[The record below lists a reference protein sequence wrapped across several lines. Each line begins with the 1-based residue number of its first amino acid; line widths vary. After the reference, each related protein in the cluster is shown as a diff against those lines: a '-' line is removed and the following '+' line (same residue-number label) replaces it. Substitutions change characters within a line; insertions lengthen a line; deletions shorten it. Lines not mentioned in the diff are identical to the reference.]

1 MKQQCIQVDKTKGE
15 QVRKVLMEKGAL
27 DTSVRIVSDES
38 YIYIPL
44 ISAVDLMDLP
54 FEDLQVTEHDFKVH
68 EKPATLESILGHIPR
83 YEVIGNIAL
92 LESDEGDL
100 ETTAAALLKVHPH
113 LRTVLSALSPVEGEF
128 RTRRFTFVK
137 GEDTTQTV
145 HREYGCKYAIDME
158 KAYFTPRLATE
169 RSRVLEQVKD
179 GEVIVDMF
187 AGVGPFSILIAKNR
201 PSCRVL
207 AIDKNPEAVK
217 FLRHN
222 IELNAVNN
230 VEAVEGDAKEEA
242 QRHIGIADHILM
254 NLPHTA
260 QEFLDAAMIIAKP
273 GTVIHY
279 YDITPESDLY
289 SSSLSHIES
298 AASKAGFAVELI
310 ATRIVRSYS
319 PHQFNVCIEVRI
331 TG

>member
-1 MKQQCIQVDKTKGE
+1 MKRQCIRVNKKKGE
-15 QVRKVLMEKGAL
+15 QVRKVLMEMGVL
-27 DTSVRIVSDES
+27 DTSMRIGSDEQ

-44 ISAVDLMDLP
+44 TSDVDLAELSL
-54 FEDLQVTEHDFKVH
+54 EDIQVTEHEFKLH
-68 EKPATLESILGHIPR
+68 EKPATLENILGRTPS
-83 YEVIGNIAL
+83 YEIIGNIAL
-92 LESDEGDL
+92 LESDETDL
-100 ETTAAALLKVHPH
+100 ERTADALLKVQPH
-113 LRTVLSALSPVEGEF
+113 IRTVLAALSPVEGEF

-137 GEDTTQTV
+137 GDNTTQTV
-145 HREYGCKYAIDME
+145 HKEYGCKYVIDME
-158 KAYFTPRLATE
+158 KAYFTPRLGTE
-169 RSRVLEQVKD
+169 RSRILEQIKD
-179 GEVIVDMF
+179 GQTVVDMF
-187 AGVGPFSILIAKNR
+187 AGVGPFSILIGKNR
-201 PSCRVL
+201 TSCRVV

-222 IELNAVNN
+222 IELNAVTN
-230 VEAVEGDAKEEA
+230 VEAVEGDAKEEV
-242 QRHIGIADHILM
+242 QRYIGVADHIIM

-260 QEFLDAAMIIAKP
+260 QEFLDTAMVVSKP

-289 SSSLSHIES
+289 STSLAHIES
-298 AASKAGFAVELI
+298 AASKAGFAIEPI

>member
-1 MKQQCIQVDKTKGE
+1 MKQQCIQVDKKKGE

-44 ISAVDLMDLP
+44 ISAVDLMDLS
-54 FEDLQVTEHDFKVH
+54 FEDIQFTEHDFKVH

-92 LESDEGDL
+92 LEFDEGDL

-137 GEDTTQTV
+137 GENTTQTV

-201 PSCRVL
+201 PSCRVV

-273 GTVIHY
+273 ETVIHY

-289 SSSLSHIES
+289 SSSLSHIEA
-298 AASKAGFAVELI
+298 AASKAGFATELL

>member
-1 MKQQCIQVDKTKGE
+1 MKQQCIQVDKKKGE
-15 QVRKVLMEKGAL
+15 SVRKVLMENGAL

-44 ISAVDLMDLP
+44 ISAVDLKDLL

-100 ETTAAALLKVHPH
+100 ETTAAALLKVQPH
-113 LRTVLSALSPVEGEF
+113 LHTVLSALSPVEGEF

-137 GEDTTQTV
+137 GENTTQTV
-145 HREYGCKYAIDME
+145 HREYSCKYAIDME

-169 RSRVLEQVKD
+169 RSRILEQVKD

-187 AGVGPFSILIAKNR
+187 AGVGPFSILIAKGR
-201 PSCRVL
+201 PSCRVV

-222 IELNAVNN
+222 IELNAVSN

-242 QRHIGIADHILM
+242 QRYIGVADHIIM

-260 QEFLDAAMIIAKP
+260 QEFLGAAIVIAKP

-289 SSSLSHIES
+289 STSLGHIES

-310 ATRIVRSYS
+310 GTRIVRSYS
-319 PHQFNVCIEVRI
+319 PHQFNVCIEVKLY
-331 TG
+331 